1 MIHRLALIKRQVK
14 DAAIHLAT
22 EGLNQVLH
30 TVMTARLED
39 VAKAK
44 KDTQDA
50 NRRVFKRLTHTR
62 LGRQINHHSGPFGNK
77 KRQKCLALFQR
88 DLLKTPGGRKGYG
101 LDRLVASQAEAAS

>member
-1 MIHRLALIKRQVK
+1 MIHRLALIKRQVTV
-14 DAAIHLAT
+14 AAIHPAT

-39 VAKAK
+39 VAKAQK
-44 KDTQDA
+44 VAQDE
-50 NRRVFKRLTHTR
+50 NRKVFKRLTHTR

-88 DLLKTPGGRKGYG
+88 DLLKTPGASRDHG
-101 LDRLVASQAEAAS
+101 LDRLVAT